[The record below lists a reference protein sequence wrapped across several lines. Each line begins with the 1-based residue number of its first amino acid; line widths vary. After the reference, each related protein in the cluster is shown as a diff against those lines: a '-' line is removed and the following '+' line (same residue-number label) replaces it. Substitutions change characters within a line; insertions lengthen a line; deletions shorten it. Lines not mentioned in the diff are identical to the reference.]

1 MDQSPIGRTPRSNPA
16 TYLKLFDVIRKLFA
30 NSPLA
35 QERDY
40 TASTFSFNARG
51 GRCENCEG
59 EGFEKIEM
67 QFLADMYVTCSVC
80 NGTRYAPHVLD
91 VTYQGKNIHE
101 VLQMTVAQARAFFAD
116 VPKIEYPLRLL
127 EMIGLGYL
135 RLGQPA
141 TTLSGGESQ
150 RLKLAAFIRQGSAEK
165 TLFLFDE
172 PTTGLHAEDIA
183 NLLKTFDYLIT
194 QGHSI
199 IVVEH
204 NLDLIQRADYIVDL
218 GPEGGTGGG
227 RIVVAGTPEEI
238 MRCDASHTGRFLKKA
253 LQPHADDEY
262 AQPAPAAPAQSNAI
276 VVEGAR
282 EHNLRSIS
290 LEIPRDRLV
299 VITGLSGSGK
309 STLAFDILFAEG
321 QRRFLETLS
330 PYARQYVNQLKRPDV
345 DAVRGL
351 PPAVAIDQLLSRG
364 GKKSTVAT
372 VTEVYHY
379 LRLLFARLGDL
390 HCPGCSRL
398 LMARTAQDIADALAQ
413 EYPKTKIK
421 ILAPLVRGRKGLHH
435 DIIQKA
441 RQDGYDE
448 IRIDGHLVMLRNIFA
463 VKRYH
468 EHKIELVTADLVPGR
483 TTEAAIADGG

>member
-1 MDQSPIGRTPRSNPA
+1 MSR
-16 TYLKLFDVIRKLFA
+16 
-30 NSPLA
+30 
-35 QERDY
+35 
-40 TASTFSFNARG
+40 
-51 GRCENCEG
+51 
-59 EGFEKIEM
+59 
-67 QFLADMYVTCSVC
+67 CSVC
-80 NGTRYAPHVLD
+80 GGTRYAPHVLD
-91 VTYQGKNIHE
+91 VTYQDKNIHE
-101 VLQMTVAQARAFFAD
+101 VLQLTVAQARVFFAD

-127 EMIGLGYL
+127 EMVGLGYL

-183 NLLKTFDYLIT
+183 NLLKTFDFLIS

-204 NLDLIQRADYIVDL
+204 NPDLIQRADYIVDL
-218 GPEGGTGGG
+218 GPEGGRDGG
-227 RIVVAGTPEEI
+227 RIVAAGTPEEI
-238 MRCDASHTGRFLKKA
+238 IRCDASHTGRFLKKA
-253 LQPHADDEY
+253 MEPLLLTRLQSPTPEALPT
-262 AQPAPAAPAQSNAI
+262 QPNTI

-282 EHNLRSIS
+282 EHNLRNIS

-299 VITGLSGSGK
+299 AITGLSGSGK

-372 VTEVYHY
+372 VTEIYHY
-379 LRLLFARLGDL
+379 LRLLFARLGEL
-390 HCPGCSRL
+390 HCPGCNRL
-398 LMARTAQDIADALAQ
+398 LVARTA
-413 EYPKTKIK
+413 
-421 ILAPLVRGRKGLHH
+421 
-435 DIIQKA
+435 A
-441 RQDGYDE
+441 RYCRFPCAGIPENQHQNTGP
-448 IRIDGHLVMLRNIFA
+448 
-463 VKRYH
+463 
-468 EHKIELVTADLVPGR
+468 PGAR
-483 TTEAAIADGG
+483 PQGPSP